1 MSGRVAGALLL
12 WALPGCYVGLGDV
25 ADADPLDE
33 PGAEDDDAADDDGA
47 GEPQDAPGRD
57 EPESSECD
65 ERAPDLL
72 RRLTRTQ
79 YLATVEALTEIAVPD
94 GLADQL
100 LPVEASHG
108 SFANAAEGLL
118 VRQSDA
124 DAYQRIAET
133 VARLRFETDAGAWVG
148 CDAAQASCL
157 EQFVDRFVEQA
168 YRRPIED
175 DERAAIVALAEAAAD
190 PAQGAWGPFSVV
202 VEVVLQS
209 PNFVLVLEPS
219 VDTEV
224 VLPLS
229 GHQIATRLALTL
241 WDQAPDADLL
251 DLADALEDPQS
262 RATVIAEMLAD
273 PRSEVGLQRFAEAW
287 FELPSVDGAPFG
299 QAPDG
304 ATAATWRRDAIAELR
319 ARLSRH
325 VVHGDLRD
333 VYIGREATLTPALAD
348 LYGLDVDGD
357 AEVLEVELDPS
368 TRRGGLLATAG
379 FLATHASAASPS
391 TVRRGAYVRR
401 VALCSEPPPPPPDVE
416 MDEMPGMDHAQQP
429 ACWGCHEMLD
439 PIGWGLD
446 RYGPSGELRETHP
459 DGTPVR
465 DDGYLVEV
473 EDSAFADGVELGRAV
488 IDSPTFARCAVS
500 KTTTWVL
507 ARAVGKAGQCL
518 VGDLT
523 SRFESDYRVADLF
536 GAVLASDLVAA
547 RKMPLP
553 EDTLDD

>member
-1 MSGRVAGALLL
+1 MSGRLAGALLL
-12 WALPGCYVGLGDV
+12 WALPACYVGLGD
-25 ADADPLDE
+25 AAEPDPQDE
-33 PGAEDDDAADDDGA
+33 PGSGDDAADDDGA
-47 GEPQDAPGRD
+47 DEPQDAPGRG

-65 ERAPDLL
+65 ERAPDHL

-79 YLATVEALTEIAVPD
+79 YLATVEALTEVAVPD

-100 LPVEASHG
+100 FVVEAPHG
-108 SFANAAEGLL
+108 AFANAADGLL

-133 VARLRFETDAGAWVG
+133 VARLRFEADAAAWVG
-148 CDAAQASCL
+148 CDAEQGGCL
-157 EQFVDRFVEQA
+157 EQFVGRFVRLA

-175 DERAAIVALAEAAAD
+175 EERDAIVALAEEAAD

-209 PNFVLVLEPS
+209 PHFVLVLEPS
-219 VDTEV
+219 ADEEA
-224 VLPLS
+224 VLPLD
-229 GHQIATRLALTL
+229 GHRIATRLALSL
-241 WDQAPDADLL
+241 WDQAPDAALL
-251 DLADALEDPQS
+251 DVADALEVPDS

-287 FELPSVDGAPFG
+287 FELESMQGAPFSE
-299 QAPDG
+299 APD
-304 ATAATWRRDAIAELR
+304 AAAAATWRRDAIAEVR
-319 ARLSRH
+319 ARLVQH
-325 VVHGDLRD
+325 VVHGDLRQ
-333 VYIGREATLTPALAD
+333 VYTGRTATISPALAD
-348 LYGLDVDGD
+348 LYGLDVDAD
-357 AEVLEVELDPS
+357 AEVLEVELDPAS
-368 TRRGGLLATAG
+368 HRGGLLATAG
-379 FLATHASAASPS
+379 FLAAHASGANPS

-416 MDEMPGMDHAQQP
+416 MEDMPNEDHAQQP

-446 RYGPSGELRETHP
+446 RYGPSGELREAHP

-473 EDSAFADGVELGRAV
+473 EDSAFGDGVELGEAV
-488 IDSPTFARCAVS
+488 IASPTFARCAVS
-500 KTTTWVL
+500 KTTTWIL
-507 ARAVGKAGQCL
+507 GRAVGKAGQCL
-518 VGDLT
+518 VGELT
-523 SRFESDYRVADLF
+523 PGFENDHRVADLF
-536 GAVLASDLVAA
+536 GAVLSSDLIAA
-547 RKMPLP
+547 RQMPSP